1 MAGAANLSHR
11 KTEKLLTK
19 SIKHVLSSSDI
30 NTSTR
35 SGNKELGILVRQIAI
50 APFDSEAAVEKVGT
64 ALGEKIATLSKANN
78 KQDLD
83 AGTIRTLSLKKD
95 WIAEFDIPEAAP
107 AEKVSK
113 KASKSAQTVVIEPK
127 KKAEPAKP
135 APEPA
140 PEAKTEEST
149 AVEEPEAATEPI
161 DEPVAEEQALEEP
174 TAEPEAVEAEATEA
188 KAPASDVPEA
198 TEPEPAEP
206 KPAEQEAAEPA
217 AEPEVTEAAAEE
229 APEAAVPE
237 EATEVA
243 EAAEAE
249 VVETVAD
256 AAGEGAS
263 TAAPADPE
271 AVAMVNEAAT
281 EEE

>member
-1 MAGAANLSHR
+1 MAGAATLSHR

-19 SIKHVLSSSDI
+19 RIKQVLSTSDI

-50 APFDSEAAVEKVGT
+50 APFDSEAAVERVGT

-95 WIAEFDIPEAAP
+95 WIAEFDIPEAASTGK
-107 AEKVSK
+107 ASK
-113 KASKSAQTVVIEPK
+113 KTSKSAQTVVVEPK
-127 KKAEPAKP
+127 KKAEPAKS
-135 APEPA
+135 APEPT
-140 PEAKTEEST
+140 PDAK
-149 AVEEPEAATEPI
+149 VE
-161 DEPVAEEQALEEP
+161 EPVAEEPVSEEP
-174 TAEPEAVEAEATEA
+174 VAEEPAAEPEAAEPEATEA
-188 KAPASDVPEA
+188 EAPVSDEPE
-198 TEPEPAEP
+198 TVEPEPAEP
-206 KPAEQEAAEPA
+206 EATESA
-217 AEPEVTEAAAEE
+217 AEPEVPEAAAEGT
-229 APEAAVPE
+229 PEAAVPE
-237 EATEVA
+237 EATEVS

-256 AAGEGAS
+256 TAGAGAS